1 MSILTCAKAR
11 MRMLGALACTVA
23 LAAVAVTANPAEA
36 ALTGTDWK
44 AQKLPP
50 GYFLDAH
57 TPFAPISCVR
67 HTTFCMTIT
76 NDSANPVPIKG
87 THMTGE
93 AVLVSTDAG
102 QTWTGYD
109 TLPSPLTFYRAL
121 SISCFSASACGVAG
135 LDVHGQPAV
144 IFTADG
150 GRTWADPT
158 PAAWED
164 VSWQDTSISCVSAT
178 ACWDHRLRHA
188 GRRRAGALH
197 DADREPRH
205 HLEDHHQSP
214 GPHVEGP
221 ARDLR
226 AEQHLLCLRPVLRSR
241 RHLRGGQHRRV
252 RHRHRDQQRRAHLD
266 AAGVPARPHV
276 ADRRLLRA
284 SLLIPTCF
292 ASGAKALGSQDA
304 GSATVVV
311 SRDGGMTWSV
321 RKVFA
326 GAGPGYFSPVS
337 CADARHCWT
346 AWGGSAL
353 ALAGT
358 ADAGA
363 SWSTV
368 NSDLSSEYGYV
379 SCLSVSTCVAT
390 TDQGLW
396 VTSDDGGLR
405 G

>member
-1 MSILTCAKAR
+1 
-11 MRMLGALACTVA
+11 MRLLGALACTVA

-50 GYFLDAH
+50 GYFLDAR

-93 AVLVSTDAG
+93 AVLVSTDSG
-102 QTWTGYD
+102 RTWTGYD

-135 LDVHGQPAV
+135 TDVHGQPAV

-150 GRTWADPT
+150 GKTWTDPT
-158 PAAWED
+158 PASWED
-164 VSWQDTSISCVSAT
+164 VSWEDTSIACVSARACLVAGYDTLDGGAQAPFMMRTDDRGATWKTFTNLPDRTSRSPLGTYSLTSISCASARSCVAVGSYAAPDIGGYGT
-178 ACWDHRLRHA
+178 AIATSDGGLTWTR
-188 GRRRAGALH
+188 
-197 DADREPRH
+197 
-205 HLEDHHQSP
+205 
-214 GPHVEGP
+214 P
-221 ARDLR
+221 AS
-226 AEQHLLCLRPVLRSR
+226 LRS
-241 RHLRGGQHRRV
+241 LGT
-252 RHRHRDQQRRAHLD
+252 LM
-266 AAGVPARPHV
+266 GVSCVPTG
-276 ADRRLLRA
+276 LL
-284 SLLIPTCF
+284 LPTCY
-292 ASGAKALGSQDA
+292 ASGATTASPQGE
-304 GSATVVV
+304 SAAVAV

-321 RKVFA
+321 QKVFA
-326 GAGPGYFSPVS
+326 GMNPGDYSPIS

-346 AWGGSAL
+346 AWDLSTL

-358 ADAGA
+358 ANAGA

-368 NSDLSSEYGYV
+368 DSDLSNEFGYV
-379 SCLSVSTCVAT
+379 SCLSDSTCVAT